1 MIDQKAL
8 FLYPQN
14 QRIIFRNQDCMY
26 VRPHEALLPYIS
38 NYTLTFPTKQ
48 AISENYTV
56 IPHGCGTLV
65 CGFKDHQI
73 DNQLLGPMTVAANV
87 GEEAVTFNQI
97 FIVEFQPAG
106 LHAFLSLKQNEL
118 ADRHFS
124 FQLLHAKLNQ
134 VLMELLEEAE
144 SVEELLAGVDR
155 LFVHALLKDCPP
167 ELATSRKMI
176 VQQSGNISLKKLSNE
191 VFYSERH
198 LTRLFNEYLG
208 MSTKMFARLVR
219 VNQTIRL
226 LNRRQGVITKVLEP
240 AGYYDFSHFNRD
252 FKLVTGITPQA
263 YQRKMS
269 DFYSEIAKF

>member
-1 MIDQKAL
+1 
-8 FLYPQN
+8 
-14 QRIIFRNQDCMY
+14 
-26 VRPHEALLPYIS
+26 
-38 NYTLTFPTKQ
+38 
-48 AISENYTV
+48 
-56 IPHGCGTLV
+56 
-65 CGFKDHQI
+65 
-73 DNQLLGPMTVAANV
+73 
-87 GEEAVTFNQI
+87 
-97 FIVEFQPAG
+97 
-106 LHAFLSLKQNEL
+106 
-118 ADRHFS
+118 
-124 FQLLHAKLNQ
+124 
-134 VLMELLEEAE
+134 MELLEVAE

-269 DFYSEIAKF
+269 DFCSEIAKF

>member
-87 GEEAVTFNQI
+87 GEQAATFNQI

-124 FQLLHAKLNQ
+124 FQLLHAKLNR
-134 VLMELLEEAE
+134 VLTELLEAAE

-155 LFVHALLKDCPP
+155 LFVHALLKDCPS

-176 VQQSGNISLKKLSNE
+176 NNQEIS
-191 VFYSERH
+191 
-198 LTRLFNEYLG
+198 
-208 MSTKMFARLVR
+208 
-219 VNQTIRL
+219 
-226 LNRRQGVITKVLEP
+226 P
-240 AGYYDFSHFNRD
+240 
-252 FKLVTGITPQA
+252 
-263 YQRKMS
+263 
-269 DFYSEIAKF
+269 

>member
-1 MIDQKAL
+1 
-8 FLYPQN
+8 
-14 QRIIFRNQDCMY
+14 
-26 VRPHEALLPYIS
+26 
-38 NYTLTFPTKQ
+38 
-48 AISENYTV
+48 
-56 IPHGCGTLV
+56 
-65 CGFKDHQI
+65 
-73 DNQLLGPMTVAANV
+73 MTAVANV
-87 GEEAVTFNQI
+87 GEEAATFNQI

-134 VLMELLEEAE
+134 VLMELLEAAE

>member
-1 MIDQKAL
+1 MINQKAL

-26 VRPHEALLPYIS
+26 VRPHAALLPYIS

-73 DNQLLGPMTVAANV
+73 ENQLLGPMTAAANV
-87 GEEAVTFNQI
+87 GEEAATF
-97 FIVEFQPAG
+97 
-106 LHAFLSLKQNEL
+106 
-118 ADRHFS
+118 
-124 FQLLHAKLNQ
+124 NQ
-134 VLMELLEEAE
+134 VLMELLEAAE

-252 FKLVTGITPQA
+252 FKLMTGITPQA

>member
-14 QRIIFRNQDCMY
+14 QRIIFRNKDCMY

-65 CGFKDHQI
+65 CGFKEHQI

-87 GEEAVTFNQI
+87 GEQAATFNQI

-118 ADRHFS
+118 ADQHFS

-134 VLMELLEEAE
+134 MLTEVLEAAE
-144 SVEELLAGVDR
+144 NVEELLAEVDR
-155 LFVHALLKDCPP
+155 LFFHAIIKECPP
-167 ELATSRKMI
+167 ELATARKTI
-176 VQQSGNISLKKLSNE
+176 VQQSGNISLKKLSDE

-208 MSTKMFARLVR
+208 MSTKTFARLVR
-219 VNQTIRL
+219 VNQAIRL
-226 LNRRQGVITKVLEP
+226 LTHSQSITEIYET

-252 FKLVTGITPQA
+252 FKQMTGITSQV